1 MLPLVE
7 VSRHGGRTTLWGQV
21 RPRSGP
27 QPYLLQRRWRGR
39 WVAIG
44 PISFTGSSG
53 FFTRVV
59 SAGRGSKFRIWS
71 LLDDTFSPPLLIN

>member
-1 MLPLVE
+1 
-7 VSRHGGRTTLWGQV
+7 
-21 RPRSGP
+21 
-27 QPYLLQRRWRGR
+27 
-39 WVAIG
+39 VAIG
-44 PISFTGSSG
+44 PISFTGGSG